1 MRRSLVAAK
10 RSPDPGDFRLTER
23 ELEVLTW
30 AARGKSSTNIAVI
43 LRISDRTVNFHID
56 NAMRKLGV
64 ATRIQAAVN
73 VPCWGSFLPEKR
85 PFRPPRRPDGRTGML
100 QN

>member
-1 MRRSLVAAK
+1 M
-10 RSPDPGDFRLTER
+10 
-23 ELEVLTW
+23 LTW

-64 ATRIQAAVN
+64 ATRIQAAVKCA
-73 VPCWGSFLPEKR
+73 VLGLI
-85 PFRPPRRPDGRTGML
+85 PP
-100 QN
+100 

>member
-56 NAMRKLGV
+56 NARRKLGV
-64 ATRIQAAVN
+64 ATRIQAAVKCA
-73 VPCWGSFLPEKR
+73 VLGLI
-85 PFRPPRRPDGRTGML
+85 PP
-100 QN
+100 

>member
-10 RSPDPGDFRLTER
+10 RSTDPGDFRLTER

-56 NAMRKLGV
+56 NARRKLGV
-64 ATRIQAAVN
+64 ATRIQAAVKCA
-73 VPCWGSFLPEKR
+73 VLGLI
-85 PFRPPRRPDGRTGML
+85 PP
-100 QN
+100 